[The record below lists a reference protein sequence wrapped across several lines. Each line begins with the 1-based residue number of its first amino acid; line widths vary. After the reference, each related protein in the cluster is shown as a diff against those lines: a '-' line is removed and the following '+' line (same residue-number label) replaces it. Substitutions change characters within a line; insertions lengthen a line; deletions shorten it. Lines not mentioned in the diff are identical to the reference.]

1 MDPKA
6 STYKHEAMFLRH
18 LSRKATLVEI
28 LDDYTR
34 FDRLHL
40 DSQNPLIK
48 YKFTSTDDID
58 LLHTAMHDSFAQLSP
73 TSAVSDQLMELTRGY
88 PSLCD
93 DSSSAPLVW
102 HRGPNTNPVYAL
114 VVRTQWALDTFGREC
129 CEKWLRPVIYWNGK
143 SSSSPLRPREDASAD
158 DPSSSSSTST
168 ASSATTAPSIK
179 GKEIRFWA
187 DRDSMRLTKKENS
200 PAEAYVLFDGKTQ
213 QEEDS
218 FYSMILVDKE
228 GAAGLDKTSALYR
241 YLHEARLA
249 LQPGQ
254 TDKELA
260 WCHYNKCGVHVPVKL
275 VHPINF
281 GYFSRTQPR
290 QRFFID
296 RHRRCVTNQCMYF
309 TIKDRQFYTTTDKL
323 LATTRCT
330 PAWENYYLGIVNAS
344 IIQFFIRAHCYYD
357 QQGRTRFFGKHMAK
371 IPHAPPMLHHVD
383 LMNSYITQ
391 LSAAR
396 RLIYAMIRHAEPL
409 RSVMEKV
416 RNCTWDLSPVDRQQL
431 ERAPLMGPGGE
442 LEALVRQGG
451 GTLADQMVRLLI
463 VQSLLQYAVDHL
475 AYQVYGIPL
484 SLQSQLEQE
493 LGLSLTLQWQC
504 YQHLLQ
510 DQTIVDVV
518 NLILTGELVLE

>member
-1 MDPKA
+1 MDAKA

-18 LSRKATLVEI
+18 LSRKATLAEI
-28 LDDYTR
+28 LDDYSR

-48 YKFTSTDDID
+48 YKFTPTDDLD
-58 LLHTAMHDSFAQLSP
+58 LLHATMHDSFAQLSP

-93 DSSSAPLVW
+93 DDSAAPLVW

-114 VVRTQWALDTFGREC
+114 VVRTQWALDTFGRDSF
-129 CEKWLRPVIYWNGK
+129 EKWLRPVIYWNGK
-143 SSSSPLRPREDASAD
+143 SSASPVRPPRDDPSGD
-158 DPSSSSSTST
+158 DPSSSTPTTSSSP
-168 ASSATTAPSIK
+168 AMAPINK

-187 DRDSMRLTKKENS
+187 HRDSMRLTKKENS
-200 PAEAYVLFDGKTQ
+200 PAEAYVEFDGKTQ
-213 QEEDS
+213 GHDS

-228 GAAGLDKTSALYR
+228 GAAALDKTSPLYR
-241 YLHEARLA
+241 YLHDARLA

-290 QRFFID
+290 QRFFMD

-309 TIKDRQFYTTTDKL
+309 TIKDRQFYTTMDKTL
-323 LATTRCT
+323 MTTT
-330 PAWENYYLGIVNAS
+330 TAAWENYYLGIVNSS

-383 LMNSYITQ
+383 LMDSYITQ
-391 LSAAR
+391 LTAAR
-396 RLIYAMIRHAEPL
+396 RLIYAMIRQAEPL

-416 RNCTWDLSPVDRQQL
+416 RNCTWDLSPADRQRL
-431 ERAPLMGPGGE
+431 EQVVPSCGGDGE
-442 LEALVRQGG
+442 LETLVRRGG

-484 SLQSQLEQE
+484 PLQSQIEQE

-510 DQTIVDVV
+510 GRTIRDVV
-518 NLILTGELVLE
+518 NLILVGEFIVE